1 MDETISF
8 MRGITTDWS
17 AENDE
22 KNWKIITEYA
32 ERQRTQ
38 DQQLAESLE
47 KKIA

>member
-17 AENDE
+17 AENE
-22 KNWKIITEYA
+22 ENNWKTIEEYA

-38 DQQLAESLE
+38 DQRLAEFLE
-47 KKIA
+47 KEIA